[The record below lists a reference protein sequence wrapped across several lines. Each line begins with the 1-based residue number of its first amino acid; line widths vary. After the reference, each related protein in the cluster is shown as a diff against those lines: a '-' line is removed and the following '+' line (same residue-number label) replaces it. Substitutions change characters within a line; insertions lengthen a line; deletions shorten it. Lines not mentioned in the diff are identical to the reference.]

1 MSRTKFYE
9 ERDAGR
15 IETVKLGSATL
26 VVTPP
31 RKYIAALRLATM
43 RKAAPRLASLRPRDA
58 MLPQLLT
65 PQEGDPRCSNRDGK
79 DYRSTMTKG

>member
-1 MSRTKFYE
+1 MQEIDNTEPAAWRINNWRRQVANMSRTKFYE

-15 IETVKLGSATL
+15 IEMVKLGSATL

-43 RKAAPRLASLRPRDA
+43 PESRPEAREPQAA
-58 MLPQLLT
+58 
-65 PQEGDPRCSNRDGK
+65 
-79 DYRSTMTKG
+79 